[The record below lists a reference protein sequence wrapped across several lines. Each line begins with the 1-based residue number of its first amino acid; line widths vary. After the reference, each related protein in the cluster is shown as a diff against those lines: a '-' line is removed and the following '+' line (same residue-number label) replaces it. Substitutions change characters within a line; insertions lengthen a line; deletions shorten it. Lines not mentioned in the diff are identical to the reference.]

1 MADKESF
8 FVGWDRPPPALRP
21 FLVTAAA
28 SLVGVFMVAG
38 YLAAATMSD
47 PGNGAFRFDWGR
59 QTLTGVM
66 QAAPYPMLH
75 VLDSERFETGHTLLL
90 SGGGKRGVQ
99 SRAAGLDGQ
108 VVQLSGV
115 ALKRGALDMIQL
127 RGGRNG
133 LAASEGEGAGP
144 APVDLGRWRLTG
156 EICDGKCY
164 AGAMRPGTGLAHKAC
179 ANLCL
184 IGGVPPVFVITDR
197 VDGEEFLVLASED
210 GGNITDAVLSHTALL
225 VEIEGRVER
234 HGAVLIFRIDPA
246 TIRRAS

>member
-184 IGGVPPVFVITDR
+184 IGGVPPVFVSTDR

>member
-1 MADKESF
+1 MADKDSF
-8 FVGWDRPPPALRP
+8 FIGWDRPPEALRP
-21 FLVTAAA
+21 FLFAAGA
-28 SLVGVFMVAG
+28 GVVGIFMLVG

-66 QAAPYPMLH
+66 QAKPYPMVH
-75 VLDSERFETGHTLLL
+75 VLDSARFDTGHTLLL

-99 SRAAGLDGQ
+99 GRAESLDGA
-108 VVQLSGV
+108 VVQISGV
-115 ALKRGALDMIQL
+115 ALKRGDLDMIQL

-133 LAASEGEGAGP
+133 LAAAEGDGAVP

-184 IGGVPPVFVITDR
+184 IGGVPPVFVITDT
-197 VDGEEFLVLASED
+197 VDGEEFLVLASEE
-210 GGNITDAVLSHTALL
+210 GGNITDAILSHTALL

>member
-66 QAAPYPMLH
+66 QAAPYPMVH

-108 VVQLSGV
+108 VVQISGV

-133 LAASEGEGAGP
+133 LAASEGEGAVP

-197 VDGEEFLVLASED
+197 VDGEEFLVLASEEGD
-210 GGNITDAVLSHTALL
+210 NITDAVLSHTALL